1 MRIWACP
8 ASRPPNNKRAGNSNA
23 VKNDM
28 DLADLRNEIDR
39 IDREIVDKLTET
51 LVDELKK

>member
-1 MRIWACP
+1 
-8 ASRPPNNKRAGNSNA
+8 
-23 VKNDM
+23 M